1 MHDAAFVLFGAL
13 AGGFVS
19 GLAGFGTGLVALGI
33 WLHVIEPQ
41 VAASLVV
48 VCSVVSQAQT
58 IPTIW
63 HAIRPARLWP
73 FIVGGLIGVPIGTM
87 LLARVDP
94 GLFRLGT
101 GILLVAFSAVMLVGR
116 PRRQLARGGAGADA
130 AIGFA
135 GGIMG
140 GLAGLSGPLP
150 TMWATLR
157 AWGKDE
163 RRGVFQAFNLTILS
177 ATLIAHTVAGMMS
190 AEFGRLVLLALPG
203 TLTGAS
209 LGSRLYK
216 RLSDRRFD
224 LVVLLLLGASGLT
237 LIWTTAESEY
247 SSR

>member
-33 WLHVIEPQ
+33 WLHVIEPR

-101 GILLVAFSAVMLVGR
+101 GI
-116 PRRQLARGGAGADA
+116 ARALGAGA
-130 AIGFA
+130 
-135 GGIMG
+135 
-140 GLAGLSGPLP
+140 L
-150 TMWATLR
+150 
-157 AWGKDE
+157 
-163 RRGVFQAFNLTILS
+163 
-177 ATLIAHTVAGMMS
+177 
-190 AEFGRLVLLALPG
+190 
-203 TLTGAS
+203 
-209 LGSRLYK
+209 
-216 RLSDRRFD
+216 
-224 LVVLLLLGASGLT
+224 
-237 LIWTTAESEY
+237 
-247 SSR
+247 